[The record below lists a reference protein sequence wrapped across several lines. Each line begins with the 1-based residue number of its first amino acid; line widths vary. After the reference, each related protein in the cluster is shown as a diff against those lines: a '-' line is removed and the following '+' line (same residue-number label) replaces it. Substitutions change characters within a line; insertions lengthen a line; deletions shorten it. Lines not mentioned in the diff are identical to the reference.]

1 MEINGRK
8 LGSFRIKKK
17 NIIKV
22 DSIEQNGPK
31 LVLTIDKVGAYDEDE
46 KWIKWVKLHV
56 VKDHLLKLPIHLIN
70 D

>member
-1 MEINGRK
+1 MKINGRK

-31 LVLTIDKVGAYDEDE
+31 LVLTIDKFHDLTSKIRIVF
-46 KWIKWVKLHV
+46 LHLSSIIILFA
-56 VKDHLLKLPIHLIN
+56 KFFIFFLS
-70 D
+70 